1 MDSKTSLVILG
12 RVKAAKEKQGGET
25 VTTVPPNYSVTAG
38 PGLAASGQTPD
49 AAWAGMGDT
58 VRQNPGHGLAAVLGA
73 GLGGASKAVVPGA
86 LMGLGYGVAKGRPV
100 AGTAR
105 GAGRAALTLGGA
117 GLGGAGGFMGGVAAG
132 ASPLAS
138 LGLGLGGAVL
148 GGVGGWKGA
157 DRLMGKDM
165 EEKAGLDGLDPS
177 AAAFSDALQGMAA
190 GQLRSDAFRDV
201 RNVGLTALGVGA
213 AGRGLVGL
221 LQHLRS
227 NKPRKTRSGP
237 AYLPLPFPASPEK
250 TGSLKAVLPLL
261 QGAGKKVG
269 GILGQGVRDVKL
281 GLGTGREAAE
291 LGNLQGRVRGS
302 HQALATGVE
311 DAANLG
317 RKAIDPLGR
326 PDARLPGSVEEAIG
340 HLLPGNS
347 PSLVNDMHRRLAQL
361 TASKA
366 RGDMM
371 VDTAAG
377 GVGGA
382 TGMALTQKRAGF
394 LDGGEATSKS
404 GIPWYGPAMLL
415 GGLGGLGVGWKGMD
429 AVLDARRKKQMEGE
443 LVTARQQF
451 HDALLGQYDK
461 PVELHPELMKKS
473 ADEQTMEK
481 VGRELDALYDK
492 FVGAVRAEE
501 KNPTE
506 KTALDLSNMAGQA
519 AGGYGMYAALS
530 GLLTGS
536 LVYDKMAKRSRRS
549 VLESALK
556 KRQRR
561 RFMQQPTEIYAQPE
575 PVPVPAG

>member
-12 RVKAAKEKQGGET
+12 RVKAAKEKQATEA
-25 VTTVPPNYSVTAG
+25 PP
-38 PGLAASGQTPD
+38 PAAPSPEAQ
-49 AAWAGMGDT
+49 WAEMGDM
-58 VRQNPGHGLAAVLGA
+58 VRQNPGAGVGSVLGA
-73 GLGGASKAVVPGA
+73 GLSGAAKGIVPGA
-86 LMGLGYGVAKGRPV
+86 LLGLGYGVAKGRPV

-165 EEKAGLDGLDPS
+165 EEKTGLDGLDPS

-190 GQLRSDAFRDV
+190 TQLKSDAFRDV

-221 LQHLRS
+221 LQHMRS

-261 QGAGKKVG
+261 QGAGRKVG
-269 GILGQGVRDVKL
+269 GILGQGVRDAKL
-281 GLGTGREAAE
+281 GLGVGQESRDLA
-291 LGNLQGRVRGS
+291 NLTAKARGGYQSLAQGVD
-302 HQALATGVE
+302 
-311 DAANLG
+311 DAANIRPAL
-317 RKAIDPLGR
+317 DPLGR
-326 PDARLPGSVEEAIG
+326 ADARMATNATEELQFLN
-340 HLLPGNS
+340 HNHTPNRVNS
-347 PSLVNDMHRRLAQL
+347 LYSALDALNR
-361 TASKA
+361 SKA
-366 RGDMM
+366 RGDRM
-371 VDTAAG
+371 VNVGA

-382 TGMALTQKRAGF
+382 VAGNQLTKRGGF

-415 GGLGGLGVGWKGMD
+415 GGLGGLGLGWKGMD
-429 AVLDARRKKQMEGE
+429 SVLDARRKKQMEGE

-473 ADEQTMEK
+473 ADEATMEK

-492 FVGAVRAEE
+492 FVGAVTAEE
-501 KNPTE
+501 ARPTE
-506 KTALDLSNMAGQA
+506 KAALDLSNMAGQA